1 MMSIKAILIGA
12 GVRGANVYAPYA
24 LKYPDELTFVAVAEP
39 DEERRTSF
47 ARKHGIPAEHQYK
60 DWKEALNQARYADA
74 VMICTHD
81 RMHFEQAMN
90 ALDLGYHVLLEKP
103 ISPFPKECLAME
115 KRAKE
120 KGRLLT
126 ICHVLRYTPFWS
138 TINRLIRRGDIG
150 NIISIQ
156 LTEHIGFA
164 HMAHSYVRGQWN
176 QAEQSSPLILSKSC
190 HDLDLIAW
198 LMGQE
203 CTRISSFGS
212 LSHFRREHA
221 PAGATERCS
230 DGCPHLDTCCYAD
243 FRYYLGDGRRHAAH
257 FTEDLS
263 DEGILKALPHT
274 PYGRCVYACDNDVVD
289 HQIVNMEFHS
299 GATAA
304 FHLSAFT
311 HDSTRRVHIMGTHGE
326 IQGNLSEQTFT
337 VYDFATGNENRVQ
350 VQDGG
355 KEGTEAMLREF
366 CRHVRQHHAAS
377 ALTSVEA
384 SIQSHMMAF
393 AAEHSRI
400 SQGAVV
406 DLPLFIE
413 QHKHQVLAEACR

>member
-1 MMSIKAILIGA
+1 MSIKAILVGA
-12 GVRGANVYAPYA
+12 GVRGATVYAPYA

-39 DEERRTSF
+39 DDERRTSF
-47 ARKHGIPAEHQYK
+47 AKKHHIPVERQYK
-60 DWKEALNQARYADA
+60 DWKEALTESRDADA

-81 RMHFEQAMN
+81 RMHYEQTMN
-90 ALDLGYHVLLEKP
+90 ALELDYHVLLEKP
-103 ISPFPKECLAME
+103 ISPFPMECLAME
-115 KRAKE
+115 RKATE

-150 NIISIQ
+150 NIVSIQ

-164 HMAHSYVRGQWN
+164 HMAHSYVRGHWN
-176 QAEQSSPLILSKSC
+176 RSEESSPLILSKSC

-198 LMGQE
+198 LMGQD
-203 CTRISSFGS
+203 CKRISSFGS
-212 LSHFRREHA
+212 LTHFRPEHA
-221 PAGATERCS
+221 PAGAPKRCS
-230 DGCPHLDTCCYAD
+230 DGCPHLESCCYAD
-243 FRYYLGDGRRHAAH
+243 FRYYLGEGRRHAAH

-263 DEGILKALPHT
+263 DEGILRALPHT

-289 HQIVNMEFHS
+289 HQIVNMEFKN

-326 IQGNLSEQTFT
+326 IQGSLADQTFN
-337 VYDFATGNENRVQ
+337 VFDFASGSQNRVQ

-355 KEGTEAMLREF
+355 KEGTESMLREF
-366 CRHVRQHHAAS
+366 CRQVKQHHTAP
-377 ALTSVEA
+377 ALTSIEA
-384 SIQSHMMAF
+384 SIQSHMLAF
-393 AAEHSRI
+393 AAEESRVQ
-400 SQGAVV
+400 QGTVI
-406 DLPLFIE
+406 DLPAFIE
-413 QHKHQVLAEACR
+413 HRKHQLYVEATR